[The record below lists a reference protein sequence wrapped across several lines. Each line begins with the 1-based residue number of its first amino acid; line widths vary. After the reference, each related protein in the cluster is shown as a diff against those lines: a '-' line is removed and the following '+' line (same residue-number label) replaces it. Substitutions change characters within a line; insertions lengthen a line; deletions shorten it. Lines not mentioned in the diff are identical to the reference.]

1 MVLHDPLFGNE
12 IIEVDINGWRLKNP
26 AEESDPDGDGIAD
39 QIKPVSLKVDMNQ
52 FMNVTVFDER
62 FNPIE
67 SQPETNPADFNG
79 DGSVDGSDLGHLLGE
94 WGFNPG
100 STADLNGDGMVD
112 GSDMGMFL
120 SYWF

>member
-1 MVLHDPLFGNE
+1 MVQLYVR
-12 IIEVDINGWRLKNP
+12 I
-26 AEESDPDGDGIAD
+26 
-39 QIKPVSLKVDMNQ
+39 
-52 FMNVTVFDER
+52 FDER
-62 FNPIE
+62 FKPLE
-67 SQPETNPADFNG
+67 LQPETSPADFNG